1 MAGAAASMSR
11 TVAAPP
17 RVLLVINSLVYGG
30 AERMMQRMISR
41 LGGQGHV
48 RYTVCSLEEDGPIGA
63 LLRADGVEV
72 INLGITGGTVRQ
84 VASGAARLRRLL
96 RSGRFDLVHSFL
108 YRSHCASRLARSG
121 LAPRIPLVSTEHC
134 LGDNRG
140 LAVRLVNRLTGR
152 MSDRI
157 VAVCH
162 AVADRAVAR
171 DGVAPDRVAVIPNGV
186 EPRSSDARARAR
198 LRKALGLDES
208 QVLILYLGR
217 LHHEKG
223 PDLLIEA
230 LAILARTAPG
240 GWTAALLGTG
250 EERAA
255 VERLVRERGLEGRVL
270 MPGSRRRV
278 GPWIDACDLLVLSSR
293 EEGMPVA
300 ALEAMMQSRAVVAT
314 RVGGTPEVVV
324 DGVTG
329 LLAPPEDAGGLAAA
343 LLRMIS
349 DGALRRRMGEAGR
362 TRALADFTVEQMAD
376 RTLALYGQLLAR
388 RLSAPAAAAAAGAE

>member
-1 MAGAAASMSR
+1 MSR
-11 TVAAPP
+11 VVAAPP

-41 LGGQGHV
+41 LSAQGRV
-48 RYTVCSLEEDGPIGA
+48 RYTVCSLEGDGPIGA
-63 LLRADGVEV
+63 SLRSDGVEV
-72 INLGITGGTVRQ
+72 ITLGVAGGTVRQ
-84 VASGAARLRRLL
+84 VAGGAARVRQLL
-96 RSGRFDLVHSFL
+96 KSGRFDLVHSYL

-121 LAPRIPLVSTEHC
+121 LPTRIPLVSTEHC

-140 LAVRLVNRLTGR
+140 LGVRLMNRLTSR

-157 VAVCH
+157 VAVCR
-162 AVADRAVAR
+162 AVADRAVLR
-171 DGVAPDRVAVIPNGV
+171 DGVPRDHVAIIPNGV

-198 LRKALGLDES
+198 LRKVLGVGD
-208 QVLILYLGR
+208 QNALILYLGR

-230 LAILARTAPG
+230 LAVLARNTPG
-240 GWTAALLGTG
+240 SWKAVLLGAG
-250 EERAA
+250 EERTAI
-255 VERLVRERGLEGRVL
+255 ERQVRATGLDGRVL
-270 MPGSRRRV
+270 LPGARRRV

-329 LLAPPEDAGGLAAA
+329 LLVPPEDPGALAGA
-343 LLRMIS
+343 LGRMIL

-362 TRALADFTVEQMAD
+362 IRALAEFTVEQMAD
-376 RTLALYGQLLAR
+376 RTLDLYGQVLR
-388 RLSAPAAAAAAGAE
+388 RSIPASGAAAAAGAD